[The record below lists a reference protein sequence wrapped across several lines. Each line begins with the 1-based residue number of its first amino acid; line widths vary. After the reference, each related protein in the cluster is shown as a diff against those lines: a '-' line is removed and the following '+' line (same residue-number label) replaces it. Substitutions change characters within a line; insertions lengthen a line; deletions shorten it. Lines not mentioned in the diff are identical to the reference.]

1 MKVKGDMGRVE
12 LRITLCGMM
21 NVVYICIYTHTHT
34 YILLLRFLTLQLL
47 ELLCRSDATFHFSL
61 LQVSIPHITVHV
73 PSVISAPSWYT
84 RLLLRTVDHQSSDLP
99 NPH

>member
-34 YILLLRFLTLQLL
+34 HKTVK
-47 ELLCRSDATFHFSL
+47 RSLHL
-61 LQVSIPHITVHV
+61 
-73 PSVISAPSWYT
+73 
-84 RLLLRTVDHQSSDLP
+84 
-99 NPH
+99 